1 MEQII
6 KVVENVAEVE
16 GISLD
21 EAKQTVMRRSID
33 LRNNK
38 IIESILQIHD
48 VLTFLESDLDTER
61 KEILKDMGNTIDV
74 IKEPFKYIHIG
85 DQL

>member
-1 MEQII
+1 MEQIN
-6 KVVENVAEVE
+6 KVIEKVDEVE

-21 EAKQTVMRRSID
+21 EAKHTVMGRSID
-33 LRNNK
+33 LRHNK

-48 VLTFLESDLDTER
+48 VLTFLESNLDSER

-74 IKEPFKYIHIG
+74 IKEPFKYIQIG
-85 DQL
+85 DQR